1 MSTPPAA
8 PLRIALVGDHDPHI
22 TAHRAIP
29 LALRLAG
36 EALGLE
42 IAFDWLASD
51 RLPAEPALERYDGF
65 WCVPGS
71 PYRDAD
77 AVLRLIAHARGRRR
91 PFLGTCAGFQHT
103 ILEFARNALGW
114 QAATHGEEH
123 PHSDQAVIA
132 ALPCALLEAR
142 EEVRLLRGSRL
153 ALAYAADWIEADY
166 HCRYAIAPR
175 FAAELTGGALRAS
188 AWSADGAIRAVE
200 LEQHPF
206 FVATLFQPERAA
218 LAGVLPPLPK
228 AFVEACRTQRR
239 DRPRRGPT
247 PYYAV
252 IFSSHRSAVDD
263 GYAIEKKE
271 LPLVVG
277 ILADLSGKPD
287 TPPAK
292 LVERRFV
299 DIDRDNFNEI
309 LSSIS
314 PRATLQV
321 DNTISGDDS
330 KLNVELRFNHIEDFD
345 PVNLVKQVVPLRRLF
360 EARQRLRDL
369 LTKLDGNDDLDQLLQ
384 DVVANTEGLQEIKA
398 ARPEAEAAPAGDSEP
413 PADQPA

>member
-1 MSTPPAA
+1 MAESTQHKLDRVRPP
-8 PLRIALVGDHDPHI
+8 RVQI
-22 TAHRAIP
+22 TYDV
-29 LALRLAG
+29 
-36 EALGLE
+36 E
-42 IAFDWLASD
+42 I
-51 RLPAEPALERYDGF
+51 G
-65 WCVPGS
+65 
-71 PYRDAD
+71 
-77 AVLRLIAHARGRRR
+77 
-91 PFLGTCAGFQHT
+91 
-103 ILEFARNALGW
+103 N
-114 QAATHGEEH
+114 
-123 PHSDQAVIA
+123 
-132 ALPCALLEAR
+132 
-142 EEVRLLRGSRL
+142 
-153 ALAYAADWIEADY
+153 
-166 HCRYAIAPR
+166 
-175 FAAELTGGALRAS
+175 
-188 AWSADGAIRAVE
+188 
-200 LEQHPF
+200 
-206 FVATLFQPERAA
+206 
-218 LAGVLPPLPK
+218 
-228 AFVEACRTQRR
+228 
-239 DRPRRGPT
+239 
-247 PYYAV
+247 
-252 IFSSHRSAVDD
+252 
-263 GYAIEKKE
+263 AIEKKE

-299 DIDRDNFNEI
+299 DINRDNFNEI

-398 ARPEAEAAPAGDSEP
+398 ARPEAEAAPAGDSEA

>member
-153 ALAYAADWIEADY
+153 ALAYAAAGS
-166 HCRYAIAPR
+166 RRTTIA
-175 FAAELTGGALRAS
+175 
-188 AWSADGAIRAVE
+188 
-200 LEQHPF
+200 
-206 FVATLFQPERAA
+206 ATQ
-218 LAGVLPPLPK
+218 
-228 AFVEACRTQRR
+228 
-239 DRPRRGPT
+239 
-247 PYYAV
+247 
-252 IFSSHRSAVDD
+252 
-263 GYAIEKKE
+263 
-271 LPLVVG
+271 
-277 ILADLSGKPD
+277 
-287 TPPAK
+287 
-292 LVERRFV
+292 
-299 DIDRDNFNEI
+299 
-309 LSSIS
+309 S
-314 PRATLQV
+314 PRASPRNLPAAHCGPAPGAPTERSARWSW
-321 DNTISGDDS
+321 NSIRSSSPPCSNPSGQPWPAS
-330 KLNVELRFNHIEDFD
+330 CRHC
-345 PVNLVKQVVPLRRLF
+345 RRHSSRR
-360 EARQRLRDL
+360 AGRSAA
-369 LTKLDGNDDLDQLLQ
+369 TAPG
-384 DVVANTEGLQEIKA
+384 A
-398 ARPEAEAAPAGDSEP
+398 ARHLIT
-413 PADQPA
+413 Q

>member
-252 IFSSHRSAVDD
+252 I
-263 GYAIEKKE
+263 
-271 LPLVVG
+271 
-277 ILADLSGKPD
+277 
-287 TPPAK
+287 
-292 LVERRFV
+292 
-299 DIDRDNFNEI
+299 
-309 LSSIS
+309 
-314 PRATLQV
+314 
-321 DNTISGDDS
+321 
-330 KLNVELRFNHIEDFD
+330 
-345 PVNLVKQVVPLRRLF
+345 
-360 EARQRLRDL
+360 
-369 LTKLDGNDDLDQLLQ
+369 
-384 DVVANTEGLQEIKA
+384 
-398 ARPEAEAAPAGDSEP
+398 
-413 PADQPA
+413 